1 MSFLQISTPSQSN
14 HCHCRQTNVN
24 VLLVDG
30 GADPGSFRKDFAS
43 GGEEVRL
50 GQIVRTAEPDEGK
63 PVLGQASLVQ
73 LAIDHGGK
81 IGQRISAK
89 IIIVKYKNVSS

>member
-1 MSFLQISTPSQSN
+1 MP
-14 HCHCRQTNVN
+14 
-24 VLLVDG
+24 LLVNG
-30 GADPGSFRKDFAS
+30 GADPGSFRKDFTS
-43 GGEEVRL
+43 GGKEVRL

-73 LAIDHGGK
+73 LAVNHGRK

-89 IIIVKYKNVSS
+89 NINSSKIIIELTIIIGR

>member
-1 MSFLQISTPSQSN
+1 MS
-14 HCHCRQTNVN
+14 
-24 VLLVDG
+24 LLVDG

-43 GGEEVRL
+43 GGEEVRF

-63 PVLGQASLVQ
+63 PVLGQASFVQ

-89 IIIVKYKNVSS
+89 NNNSSKIIIELPIIIGR